1 MRSNASSTRP
11 LHSGELARLAGVS
24 TDTLR
29 YYERRRLL
37 QAAPR
42 SASGYRLFPPEAL
55 IRVKLIRSAL
65 SIGFSVSEL
74 AAIFGERDRG
84 GAPCHQVRMLAAK
97 KLVAVE
103 ARLRD
108 LQSLRRELR
117 TTLAAWDHLLG
128 VTPRGQRAGLL
139 EAFVAAHP
147 KSQLPISRL
156 GILVHGNHK
165 REKQR

>member
-1 MRSNASSTRP
+1 
-11 LHSGELARLAGVS
+11 VS

-29 YYERRRLL
+29 YYERQRLL
-37 QAAPR
+37 PVVPR

-55 IRVKLIRSAL
+55 IRVKLIRGGL

-74 AAIFGERDRG
+74 SAIFCERDRG

-108 LQSLRRELR
+108 LQSWRRELR
-117 TTLAAWDHLLG
+117 TTLAAWDRVLKE
-128 VTPRGQRAGLL
+128 TPRGMRAGLL
-139 EAFVAAHP
+139 ESFVATHP
-147 KSQLPISRL
+147 KHQTRVFRVNGLARGKP
-156 GILVHGNHK
+156 K
-165 REKQR
+165 REKQE